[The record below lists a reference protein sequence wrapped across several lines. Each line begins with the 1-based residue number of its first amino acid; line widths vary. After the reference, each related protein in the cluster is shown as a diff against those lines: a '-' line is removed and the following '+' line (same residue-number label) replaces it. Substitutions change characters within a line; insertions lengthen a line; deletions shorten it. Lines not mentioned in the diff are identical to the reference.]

1 MNDPSRERTL
11 ALLDRMIEQQRE
23 KLLKIGRRLNP
34 KLTADD
40 LMNPFDWPEVAQN
53 PQFNF
58 EDGILAG
65 LISARTAIG
74 AEEGDKPP
82 SVHQ

>member
-1 MNDPSRERTL
+1 MDDSSRDRTL
-11 ALLDRMIEQQRE
+11 ILLDGMIEQQRE

-40 LMNPFDWPEVAQN
+40 LRNPFDWPEVAQN

-74 AEEGDKPP
+74 AEGE
-82 SVHQ
+82 

>member
-1 MNDPSRERTL
+1 MDDPSLDRTL
-11 ALLDRMIEQQRE
+11 ILLDGMIEQQRE

-65 LISARTAIG
+65 LISARMAIG
-74 AEEGDKPP
+74 AQGD
-82 SVHQ
+82 

>member
-1 MNDPSRERTL
+1 MDDPSLDRTL
-11 ALLDRMIEQQRE
+11 ILLDGMIEQQRE

-65 LISARTAIG
+65 LISARMAIG
-74 AEEGDKPP
+74 AEGE
-82 SVHQ
+82 

>member
-1 MNDPSRERTL
+1 MDDSSRDRTL
-11 ALLDRMIEQQRE
+11 ILLDGMIEQQRE

-74 AEEGDKPP
+74 AEGE
-82 SVHQ
+82 

>member
-1 MNDPSRERTL
+1 MDDSSLDRTL
-11 ALLDRMIEQQRE
+11 ILLDGMIEQQRE

-74 AEEGDKPP
+74 AEGE
-82 SVHQ
+82 

>member
-1 MNDPSRERTL
+1 MDDPSLDRTL
-11 ALLDRMIEQQRE
+11 ILLDGMIEQQRE

-40 LMNPFDWPEVAQN
+40 LMNPFDWPEVALN

-65 LISARTAIG
+65 LISARMAIG
-74 AEEGDKPP
+74 AEGD
-82 SVHQ
+82 